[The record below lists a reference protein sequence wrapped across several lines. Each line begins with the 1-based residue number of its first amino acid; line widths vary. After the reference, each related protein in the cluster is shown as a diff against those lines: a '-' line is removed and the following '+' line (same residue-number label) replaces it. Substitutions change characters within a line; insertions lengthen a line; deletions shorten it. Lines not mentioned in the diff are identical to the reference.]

1 MEKFLQEKWL
11 ETGIDNDFM
20 FHCVMSKHPEICLKL
35 LQMTFPE
42 LGITNVKITE
52 TQKEYEES
60 PNVHGVRLDVYSEDS
75 DNRAYDIEMQAMN
88 RGNLRKRSRYN
99 QSMMDRQ
106 QLVKSMDYSE
116 LKDSFVIFICNFDLF
131 GLNRYVYVFENRCKD
146 EPNLKLEDG
155 MTKVFI
161 NAKGT
166 VGDITPEL
174 QKFLKMVSKH
184 EATDDFTRKLQ
195 EIIDFFHMD
204 DNTRDSYMTLEMKIL
219 EETKYARKIALE
231 EGLERGREQGRKQG
245 IEQGLE
251 QGLEQGR
258 KQGVKQGLE
267 QGLEKGLE
275 QGKLL
280 EIISCVKDGLF
291 SEEVGAKRAGL
302 SLEEFK
308 KHLAN

>member
-1 MEKFLQEKWL
+1 
-11 ETGIDNDFM
+11 
-20 FHCVMSKHPEICLKL
+20 
-35 LQMTFPE
+35 
-42 LGITNVKITE
+42 
-52 TQKEYEES
+52 
-60 PNVHGVRLDVYSEDS
+60 
-75 DNRAYDIEMQAMN
+75 
-88 RGNLRKRSRYN
+88 
-99 QSMMDRQ
+99 
-106 QLVKSMDYSE
+106 
-116 LKDSFVIFICNFDLF
+116 
-131 GLNRYVYVFENRCKD
+131 
-146 EPNLKLEDG
+146 

-174 QKFLKMVSKH
+174 KKFLKMVSRH

-231 EGLERGREQGRKQG
+231 EGLERGRKQGIEQGRKQG
-245 IEQGLE
+245 LEQGRKQGLE
-251 QGLEQGR
+251 QGLEQGI
-258 KQGVKQGLE
+258 G
-267 QGLEKGLE
+267 QGLEKGRKQGIEQGLE

-280 EIISCVKDGLF
+280 EIISCVKDGIF

>member
-1 MEKFLQEKWL
+1 
-11 ETGIDNDFM
+11 
-20 FHCVMSKHPEICLKL
+20 
-35 LQMTFPE
+35 
-42 LGITNVKITE
+42 
-52 TQKEYEES
+52 
-60 PNVHGVRLDVYSEDS
+60 
-75 DNRAYDIEMQAMN
+75 
-88 RGNLRKRSRYN
+88 
-99 QSMMDRQ
+99 
-106 QLVKSMDYSE
+106 
-116 LKDSFVIFICNFDLF
+116 
-131 GLNRYVYVFENRCKD
+131 
-146 EPNLKLEDG
+146 

-174 QKFLKMVSKH
+174 KKFLKMVSRH

-231 EGLERGREQGRKQG
+231 EGLERG
-245 IEQGLE
+245 LE
-251 QGLEQGR
+251 Q
-258 KQGVKQGLE
+258 
-267 QGLEKGLE
+267 GLE

-280 EIISCVKDGLF
+280 EIISCVKDGIF

-302 SLEEFK
+302 SLEEFR

>member
-1 MEKFLQEKWL
+1 
-11 ETGIDNDFM
+11 
-20 FHCVMSKHPEICLKL
+20 
-35 LQMTFPE
+35 
-42 LGITNVKITE
+42 
-52 TQKEYEES
+52 
-60 PNVHGVRLDVYSEDS
+60 
-75 DNRAYDIEMQAMN
+75 
-88 RGNLRKRSRYN
+88 
-99 QSMMDRQ
+99 
-106 QLVKSMDYSE
+106 
-116 LKDSFVIFICNFDLF
+116 
-131 GLNRYVYVFENRCKD
+131 
-146 EPNLKLEDG
+146 

-174 QKFLKMVSKH
+174 KKFLKMVAKH

-231 EGLERGREQGRKQG
+231 EGLERG
-245 IEQGLE
+245 LE
-251 QGLEQGR
+251 Q
-258 KQGVKQGLE
+258 
-267 QGLEKGLE
+267 GLE

-280 EIISCVKDGLF
+280 EIISCVKDGIF

-308 KHLAN
+308 KHLTN

>member
-1 MEKFLQEKWL
+1 MAY
-11 ETGIDNDFM
+11 N
-20 FHCVMSKHPEICLKL
+20 
-35 LQMTFPE
+35 
-42 LGITNVKITE
+42 KI
-52 TQKEYEES
+52 
-60 PNVHGVRLDVYSEDS
+60 H
-75 DNRAYDIEMQAMN
+75 
-88 RGNLRKRSRYN
+88 
-99 QSMMDRQ
+99 
-106 QLVKSMDYSE
+106 LVNSI
-116 LKDSFVIFICNFDLF
+116 FVC
-131 GLNRYVYVFENRCKD
+131 YD

-174 QKFLKMVSKH
+174 KKFLKMVSKH

-231 EGLERGREQGRKQG
+231 EGLERGRK
-245 IEQGLE
+245 

-258 KQGVKQGLE
+258 R
-267 QGLEKGLE
+267 QGLEKGREQGLE

-302 SLEEFK
+302 SLDEFK
-308 KHLAN
+308 KHLTN

>member
-1 MEKFLQEKWL
+1 
-11 ETGIDNDFM
+11 
-20 FHCVMSKHPEICLKL
+20 
-35 LQMTFPE
+35 
-42 LGITNVKITE
+42 
-52 TQKEYEES
+52 
-60 PNVHGVRLDVYSEDS
+60 
-75 DNRAYDIEMQAMN
+75 
-88 RGNLRKRSRYN
+88 
-99 QSMMDRQ
+99 
-106 QLVKSMDYSE
+106 
-116 LKDSFVIFICNFDLF
+116 
-131 GLNRYVYVFENRCKD
+131 
-146 EPNLKLEDG
+146 

-174 QKFLKMVSKH
+174 KKFLKMVSRH

-219 EETKYARKIALE
+219 EETKYASKIALE
-231 EGLERGREQGRKQG
+231 EGLER
-245 IEQGLE
+245 
-251 QGLEQGR
+251 
-258 KQGVKQGLE
+258 
-267 QGLEKGLE
+267 GLE

-280 EIISCVKDGLF
+280 EIISCVKDGIF

>member
-1 MEKFLQEKWL
+1 
-11 ETGIDNDFM
+11 
-20 FHCVMSKHPEICLKL
+20 
-35 LQMTFPE
+35 
-42 LGITNVKITE
+42 
-52 TQKEYEES
+52 
-60 PNVHGVRLDVYSEDS
+60 
-75 DNRAYDIEMQAMN
+75 
-88 RGNLRKRSRYN
+88 
-99 QSMMDRQ
+99 MMDRQ
-106 QLVKSMDYSE
+106 QLIKSMDYSE

-131 GLNRYVYVFENRCKD
+131 GQNRYVYVFENRCKD

-184 EATDDFTRKLQ
+184 EATDDFTRKIQ

-231 EGLERGREQGRKQG
+231 EGLE
-245 IEQGLE
+245 
-251 QGLEQGR
+251 
-258 KQGVKQGLE
+258 
-267 QGLEKGLE
+267 

-308 KHLAN
+308 KHLENN

>member
-1 MEKFLQEKWL
+1 
-11 ETGIDNDFM
+11 
-20 FHCVMSKHPEICLKL
+20 
-35 LQMTFPE
+35 
-42 LGITNVKITE
+42 
-52 TQKEYEES
+52 
-60 PNVHGVRLDVYSEDS
+60 
-75 DNRAYDIEMQAMN
+75 
-88 RGNLRKRSRYN
+88 
-99 QSMMDRQ
+99 
-106 QLVKSMDYSE
+106 
-116 LKDSFVIFICNFDLF
+116 
-131 GLNRYVYVFENRCKD
+131 
-146 EPNLKLEDG
+146 

-174 QKFLKMVSKH
+174 KKFLKMVSRH

-231 EGLERGREQGRKQG
+231 EGLERGRK
-245 IEQGLE
+245 

-258 KQGVKQGLE
+258 E
-267 QGLEKGLE
+267 QGLKHGIE

-280 EIISCVKDGLF
+280 EIISCVKDGIF

-302 SLEEFK
+302 SPEEFRK
-308 KHLAN
+308 RLAN